1 MEEKMTL
8 AEMATKY
15 MLQQMDPRL
24 RWFTA
29 GAAFGHVCVR
39 GWTVRPTFFP
49 DMNDWNFGEAQ
60 GGSCTTFTS
69 LNHLLTLEEYEDENG
84 IDYSRCI
91 VLTATST
98 QELVAIKRIDELLK
112 MVTAIGT
119 ITKIEIEEDRQGFIE
134 GLLEGRK
141 IISMTTLPV
150 LHRYDYLARARADEK
165 LILEEI
171 REGRRRESEYRH
183 AARLRGLH
191 EALCIF
197 EAALPFEWVRQS
209 REER

>member
-1 MEEKMTL
+1 MQEKMTL
-8 AEMATKY
+8 AEMATRY

-49 DMNDWNFGEAQ
+49 DIDDWNFGEAR

-69 LNHLLTLEEYEDENG
+69 LTHLLTLEEYEDENG

-91 VLTATST
+91 VETTTST

-112 MVTAIGT
+112 VAMDIGT
-119 ITKIEIEEDRQGFIE
+119 ISKIEIEEDRQGFIE

-141 IISMTTLPV
+141 IISRTTLCV
-150 LHRYDYLARARADEK
+150 LHRADYLARACVDEK
-165 LILEEI
+165 RIVDEI

-191 EALCIF
+191 ESRRIF
-197 EAALPFEWVRQS
+197 NTALPFEWNRQS
-209 REER
+209 WEER

>member
-8 AEMATKY
+8 AEMATRY

-49 DMNDWNFGEAQ
+49 DMDDWNFGEAQ

-69 LNHLLTLEEYEDENG
+69 LNHLLTLEEYEDEDG

-91 VLTATST
+91 VETATST
-98 QELVAIKRIDELLK
+98 QELVAIKRIDELLNT
-112 MVTAIGT
+112 MMDIGT
-119 ITKIEIEEDRQGFIE
+119 TSEIEVEEWRQGFIE
-134 GLLEGRK
+134 GLVEGRK
-141 IISMTTLPV
+141 IISMTTLGV
-150 LHRYDYLARARADEK
+150 FYRHDYLEKSCVEEK
-165 LILEEI
+165 LILKEI
-171 REGRRRESEYRH
+171 QEGRRRESEYRQD
-183 AARLRGLH
+183 ARLRGLH
-191 EALCIF
+191 QALRIF
-197 EAALPFEWVRQS
+197 NAALPFEWS
-209 REER
+209 R